1 MEAYEVYQFLH
12 VLSAIVW
19 VGGMIIAQFF
29 GARAAGSGDPG
40 RRLAFARD
48 MDVAGR
54 IFTAAAI
61 STLLWGILMV
71 VDSPVLEFEQTWI
84 VIGFVGIAAGA
95 GLGMGFLMPKT
106 RLAIAQMEA
115 GDAAAAG
122 TMRSNVM
129 VSRVLAVILV
139 VTIWAMVFKPG
150 L

>member
-1 MEAYEVYQFLH
+1 VEAYEVYLFLH
-12 VLSAIVW
+12 VLSAILW

-54 IFTAAAI
+54 IFTFAAM

-71 VDSPVLEFEQTWI
+71 VESPVVEFEQAWI
-84 VIGFVGIAAGA
+84 IIGFAGVAAGA

-106 RLAIAQMEA
+106 RQAIAQMEA
-115 GDAAAAG
+115 GDAAAAT
-122 TMRSNVM
+122 TMRANVM
-129 VSRVLAVILV
+129 VSRLLAVILV
-139 VTIWAMVFKPG
+139 VVVWAMTFKPG

>member
-1 MEAYEVYQFLH
+1 M
-12 VLSAIVW
+12 LSAIVW